1 MENRFRVL
9 CIAPYEGMKSLMSS
23 LADEYAEMDLTLFV
37 GDRELGLEIAKA
49 NFHGNY
55 DVVISRGD
63 TAAMLRRDLSLP
75 VVEIEVTMYDLLCA
89 LRLADGLDRQTSFI
103 AAPNITDSARRL
115 CEATG
120 VDMDIRAYDSPDDVE
135 PILLE
140 LQRNSCRTVLCD
152 TLANT
157 TAKRLGLNSILVASS
172 LDSLRKAFDQAL
184 LICRSQQR
192 LRDENLFFRELI
204 QGQISQTVVF
214 DSQGILILSTLSDPA
229 PELLDL
235 LRQELP
241 ETRRAP
247 ERRITR
253 NLGGMLYSIRIQQ
266 IESGSIS
273 YTAFFVDARR
283 TPLSPNQVG
292 IRFSSRPEAE
302 NDFYNSIF
310 SFAGTIGD
318 FQEEILRIN
327 QSSAPVMV
335 TGEDGT
341 GKESMVGALYMRSTL
356 RNNPLVSINCS
367 LLNDKSWNFL
377 LEHHNSPLSDEGNT
391 IYFASI
397 DVLSAERRH
406 QLLAVLQEME
416 VCRRNRVIF
425 SCVCQPGEY
434 TSAVGSLF
442 MDKLCCLSLYLPPL
456 RQMAERIPA
465 LVNQSLSYLNADLPR
480 RIISVEPE
488 AMALLQGFQW
498 PHNYTQFRRVLGDL
512 AVTAP
517 GQIITAESVRALL
530 RKERH
535 VGAFSLRAE
544 NATVPLD
551 LNRTLDEISQD
562 VAQRVVVETNGNQ
575 TAAARRLGI
584 SRTTLWRLLKSSQ
597 EPASSP
603 GGQNS

>member
-1 MENRFRVL
+1 MENHFRVL

-23 LADEYAEMDLTLFV
+23 LTDEYPEMDLTLLV
-37 GDRELGLEIAKA
+37 GDRELGLEIARA

-89 LRLADGLDRQTSFI
+89 LRLADGMDKHTAFI
-103 AAPNITDSARRL
+103 AAPSITDSARRL
-115 CEATG
+115 CEVTG
-120 VDMDIRAYDSPDDVE
+120 VDMDIRAYDSPDGVE
-135 PILLE
+135 PTLLE
-140 LQRNSCRTVLCD
+140 LQRNDCRTVLCD

-157 TAKRLGLNSILVASS
+157 TAKRLGLNSILITSS

-184 LICRSQQR
+184 LLCQSQQR

-214 DSQGILILSTLSDPA
+214 DRKGSLFLSTLSDPV

-241 ETRRAP
+241 ESQRAP

-253 NLGGMLYSIRIQQ
+253 NLSGMLYSIRIQQ
-266 IESGSIS
+266 IESGSVS
-273 YTAFFVDARR
+273 CTAFFVNAHR

-302 NDFYNSIF
+302 HDFYDSIF

-341 GKESMVGALYMRSTL
+341 GKESMVGALYMGSTL
-356 RNNPLVSINCS
+356 QNNPLVSINCS

-377 LEHHNSPLSDEGNT
+377 LEHHNSPLADEGNT

-397 DVLSAERRH
+397 DVLPPERRQ
-406 QLLAVLQEME
+406 QLLAALQEME

-488 AMALLQGFQW
+488 AVALLQNFQW

-517 GQIITAESVRALL
+517 GQVITAESVRTLL

-535 VGAFSLRAE
+535 MGAFSLWAE
-544 NATVPLD
+544 NATAPLD

-562 VAQRVVVETNGNQ
+562 VAQRVVAETNGNQ
-575 TAAARRLGI
+575 TAAAKRLGI
-584 SRTTLWRLLKSSQ
+584 SRTTLWRLLKNGR
-597 EPASSP
+597 EAVSSP
-603 GGQNS
+603 GSQNS